1 MNLTTINPM
10 TLLYL
15 NSDQMGSGDVEL
27 GRKLLKN
34 FLAKL
39 AASTT
44 PVDLIGCVNSGVRL
58 TTVGSEVIGDLE
70 ALQARGARIATC
82 GTCLE
87 HLGLEDKLLIGEV
100 GTMEQSIQAMAMAD
114 KVIRP

>member
-1 MNLTTINPM
+1 M

-15 NSDQMGSGDVEL
+15 NSDQMGSGDEQL
-27 GRKLLKN
+27 GRKLMKI
-34 FLAKL
+34 FLTKL
-39 AASTT
+39 AASAT
-44 PVDLIGCVNSGVRL
+44 PIDLIGCVNSGVRL
-58 TTVGSEVIGDLE
+58 TTAGSEVIEHLK

-87 HLGLEDKLLIGEV
+87 HLGLTDKLLIGEI
-100 GTMEQSIQAMAMAD
+100 GTMEQSVQAMAMAD

>member
-1 MNLTTINPM
+1 M

-15 NSDQMGSGDVEL
+15 NSDQMGSGDEAL
-27 GRKLLKN
+27 GRKLLQI
-34 FLAKL
+34 FLATL
-39 AASTT
+39 AASAT

-58 TTVGSEVIGDLE
+58 TTTGSEVIEHLA

-87 HLGLEDKLLIGEV
+87 HLGLHEQLLIGEV
-100 GTMEQSIQAMAMAD
+100 GTMEQSIQAMTLAD
-114 KVIRP
+114 RVIRP

>member
-1 MNLTTINPM
+1 M

-15 NSDQMGSGDVEL
+15 NSDQMGNGDEEL
-27 GRKLLKN
+27 GRKLMKL

-44 PVDLIGCVNSGVRL
+44 PVDLVGCVNSGVRL
-58 TTVGSEVIGDLE
+58 TTEGSDVIVHLE
-70 ALQARGARIATC
+70 ALMTRGARIATC

-87 HLGLEDKLLIGEV
+87 HLGLKDKLLIGEV
-100 GTMEQSIQAMAMAD
+100 GTMEQSVQAMAMAD
-114 KVIRP
+114 KVIHP

>member
-1 MNLTTINPM
+1 M

-15 NSDQMGSGDVEL
+15 NSDQMGSGDEQL
-27 GRKLLKN
+27 GRKLMKI

-39 AASTT
+39 AASAT
-44 PVDLIGCVNSGVRL
+44 PIDLVGCVNSGVRL
-58 TTVGSEVIGDLE
+58 TTAGSEVIEDLK

-87 HLGLEDKLLIGEV
+87 HLGLTDKLLIGEI
-100 GTMEQSIQAMAMAD
+100 GTMEQSVQAMAAAD

>member
-1 MNLTTINPM
+1 M

-15 NSDQMGSGDVEL
+15 NSDQMGSGDAEL
-27 GRKLLKN
+27 GRKLMRL

-39 AASTT
+39 AASAT

-58 TTVGSEVIGDLE
+58 TTAGSEVIEHLE

-87 HLGLEDKLLIGEV
+87 HFGFEDKLLIGEV
-100 GTMEQSIQAMAMAD
+100 GTMEQSVQAMAMAD
-114 KVIRP
+114 RVIRP